1 MNVRRAMFTLAA
13 ALAAA
18 MFLPQIARADA
29 PAAPA
34 PSPTAAP
41 AQVPALT
48 STTDLELG
56 GTNDQ
61 LTDDRGTWNA
71 AYLLGLYRRSD
82 GLSLYGDAS
91 QNQRFGYAD
100 TQYGAGAYVPLTKQ
114 NVADVL
120 ISFSPQ
126 HHILPSST
134 IELGDDIRLHQGYGI
149 QVGYRD
155 SSYPSANVG
164 VTSVGFDRYY
174 GDDRIAYASHFA
186 VLSNVPGAAWTN
198 SLSWSRYLPRDV
210 YTFAAYAGR
219 DVENTG
225 TTIAT
230 YGSVGVGGDLLHWMT
245 PSTAIHFGLGDYTL
259 TGAYDRFEVQL
270 GLRARI

>member
-1 MNVRRAMFTLAA
+1 MNVRLARFAFAA

-18 MFLPQIARADA
+18 MFLPGHALADVSPSA
-29 PAAPA
+29 SPSATPA
-34 PSPTAAP
+34 PPSAP
-41 AQVPALT
+41 VLT
-48 STTDLELG
+48 STTDLEIG
-56 GTNDQ
+56 GVNDQ
-61 LTDDRGTWNA
+61 LTDNRGTWNA

-82 GLSLYGDAS
+82 GLSLYGEAS
-91 QNQRFGYAD
+91 QNQRFGLAD
-100 TQYGAGAYVPLTKQ
+100 TQYGAGAYVPVTKQ
-114 NVADVL
+114 NIADILV
-120 ISFSPQ
+120 SYSPQ
-126 HHILPSST
+126 HNVLPST
-134 IELGDDIRLHQGYGI
+134 AIELGDDIRLRDGYGI

-186 VLSNVPGAAWTN
+186 VLSNVPGVAWTN
-198 SLSWSRYLPRDV
+198 GVSWSRYLPRDV
-210 YTFAAYAGR
+210 FTLAAYAGR

-230 YGSVGVGGDLLHWMT
+230 YGSVGVNGDLLHWMT
-245 PSTAIHFGLGDYTL
+245 PYTALHFGLGDYTL